1 MLRLGKGLSVMTI
14 EGSPLICNA
23 SVMIIP
29 TTRVVLLSR
38 LRLEG
43 VLSVSLVVL
52 KVRLAARLMAG
63 HGGGTVSGL
72 FTVMPTGKALSAV
85 YAPSDRDGSAIQPSS
100 GSTSCGAPNA
110 RSRLR
115 QAHAA

>member
-1 MLRLGKGLSVMTI
+1 MMTPPMPDVGHI
-14 EGSPLICNA
+14 AFSA
-23 SVMIIP
+23 
-29 TTRVVLLSR
+29 
-38 LRLEG
+38 
-43 VLSVSLVVL
+43 SLVF
-52 KVRLAARLMAG
+52 LAAG
-63 HGGGTVSGL
+63 YEGL
-72 FTVMPTGKALSAV
+72 FTVSPTGKAVSAV